1 MGAQVAH
8 NAFLNVKLGLWFQ
21 FSFHPRSLKKQ
32 TKGKNPTKKKKKILA
47 EDSGWVLLNS
57 SSLLPQ
63 KPMNTNN
70 QPQGKKK
77 SESLAYPT

>member
-1 MGAQVAH
+1 MGAQVVH

-21 FSFHPRSLKKQ
+21 FSFHPRSLNKQ
-32 TKGKNPTKKKKKILA
+32 TQGKKFNKKKKKKILA
-47 EDSGWVLLNS
+47 ENSGWALLNS

-77 SESLAYPT
+77 K

>member
-1 MGAQVAH
+1 
-8 NAFLNVKLGLWFQ
+8 
-21 FSFHPRSLKKQ
+21 
-32 TKGKNPTKKKKKILA
+32 
-47 EDSGWVLLNS
+47 LLNS

-77 SESLAYPT
+77 K